1 MSRDR
6 TPLARLL
13 PRVSGPAWIVGVL
26 MAGGYSRQQCHC
38 KFRPVR
44 ATAAGPGR
52 SAAGTGEGEAECTRD
67 AGAAC
72 LNLLGRARSIRRDR
86 YGGLC
91 IAAAEILCIEMAGA
105 SPAMTIPC
113 ERSVPY

>member
-1 MSRDR
+1 MHSRR
-6 TPLARLL
+6 RGGLPQLAR
-13 PRVSGPAWIVGVL
+13 A
-26 MAGGYSRQQCHC
+26 
-38 KFRPVR
+38 
-44 ATAAGPGR
+44 
-52 SAAGTGEGEAECTRD
+52 
-67 AGAAC
+67 
-72 LNLLGRARSIRRDR
+72 RARSIRRDR